1 MDVKVYL
8 LIDSYDD
15 GDFDVS
21 NTYYKSDEEYFAKME
36 REEQMY
42 SNVAYDVVSNLGNNS
57 KGKTASFQ
65 IKNNYKDDNAK
76 YFSCSAKLYDAE
88 HNEENVD
95 NLIRYCVEGDV
106 VIFTIGFNMDEMSD
120 EIYENIRF
128 WESDH
133 VNINRY
139 IDKLGEDKVW
149 ENEPK
154 RNLMIE
160 FLNKAN
166 ETKRIDLHNCRLIE
180 INGSEYTILAEKI
193 ELNNE

>member
-1 MDVKVYL
+1 
-8 LIDSYDD
+8 
-15 GDFDVS
+15 
-21 NTYYKSDEEYFAKME
+21 
-36 REEQMY
+36 
-42 SNVAYDVVSNLGNNS
+42 
-57 KGKTASFQ
+57 
-65 IKNNYKDDNAK
+65 
-76 YFSCSAKLYDAE
+76 
-88 HNEENVD
+88 
-95 NLIRYCVEGDV
+95 
-106 VIFTIGFNMDEMSD
+106 MSD

-193 ELNNE
+193 ELNNN

>member
-1 MDVKVYL
+1 MNVKVYL

-21 NTYYKSDEEYFAKME
+21 NTYYKSDDEYFAKMRE
-36 REEQMY
+36 EEQMY

-57 KGKTASFQ
+57 KGRTSGFQ
-65 IKNNYKDDNAK
+65 INNTYKEDKAR
-76 YFSCSAKLYDAE
+76 YFSCPAELYDAD
-88 HNEENVD
+88 HNDETVD
-95 NLIRYCVEGDV
+95 NLISYCFNNDV
-106 VIFTIGFNMDEMSD
+106 VINTIAFNMDEMDD

-133 VNINRY
+133 VNINKY

-160 FLNKAN
+160 FINKAN
-166 ETKRIDLHNCRLIE
+166 EIKRINFHNCRIIE
-180 INGSEYTILAEKI
+180 INGNEYTILSERV